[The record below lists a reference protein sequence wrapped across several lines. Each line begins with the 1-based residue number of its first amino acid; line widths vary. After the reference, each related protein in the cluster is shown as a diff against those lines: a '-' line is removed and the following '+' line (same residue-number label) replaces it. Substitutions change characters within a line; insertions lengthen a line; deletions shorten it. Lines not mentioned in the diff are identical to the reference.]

1 MAGLMLWHRNHPR
14 KRLDGF
20 FTVDGKALTH
30 NQVLAT
36 LEYAIEH
43 NCKTEQDIPSDI
55 VEKIIKGE
63 IVTKKG
69 GSQVVSKMEIS
80 ASEKPTN

>member
-1 MAGLMLWHRNHPR
+1 MKVKTNMAGLMRWHRSNPR

-20 FTVDGKALTH
+20 FSFRGKALTH

-43 NCKTEQDIPSDI
+43 NCGTEDDIPTVI
-55 VEKIIKGE
+55 VEKIVKGE
-63 IVTKKG
+63 IVPKEG
-69 GSQVVSKMEIS
+69 GGE
-80 ASEKPTN
+80 

>member
-1 MAGLMLWHRNHPR
+1 MKVKTNMAGLMRWHRNHPR

-20 FTVDGKALTH
+20 FAVGGKALTH
-30 NQVLAT
+30 NQVLAV

-43 NCKTEQDIPSDI
+43 NCETEDDIPLDI

-63 IVTKKG
+63 IVPRRG
-69 GSQVVSKMEIS
+69 GNQ
-80 ASEKPTN
+80 